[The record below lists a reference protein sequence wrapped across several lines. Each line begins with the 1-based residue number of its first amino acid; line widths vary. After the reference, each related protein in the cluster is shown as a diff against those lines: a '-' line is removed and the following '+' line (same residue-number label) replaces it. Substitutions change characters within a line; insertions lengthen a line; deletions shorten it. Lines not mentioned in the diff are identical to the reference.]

1 VRKYKFNNSRP
12 INKLIAYKCLWPIL
26 ILATLIPGYAHAHAL
41 GQSYIFLSVF
51 EESIEGRVEI
61 PVTALN
67 DALGLDFRTDQTVVE
82 EDVDRRI
89 NAILEYVVERVRL
102 APNGI
107 PAEIR
112 VTQHHLFSVSFT
124 QYVVVQFIIDGLAE
138 PPEFVNIDFSAIFDV
153 DSEHRGLLVIENNWK
168 TSTFNNEANV
178 SLIFAPDSRE
188 QRLDLAGSSKLRGFA
203 GMIELGMHHI
213 AIGMDH
219 ILFIIAL
226 LLPSVMRR
234 EDRVWQPVPE
244 FRTALLNVVKIV
256 TIFTIA
262 HSITLSLA
270 VLDLLQVPPRL
281 VESVIAAS
289 IGLVSL
295 NIIFPIYRHGVWWV
309 VFAFGLFHGFGFAS
323 VLAEMGVHSN
333 YVILTLLGFNI
344 GIEIGQLIIVCL
356 VFPALYLLRT
366 TAVYKRIGLTCGA
379 ITLVLVSTYWLI
391 ERAFMIDLPAGQ
403 LANQVIDLFR

>member
-1 VRKYKFNNSRP
+1 MTKNKFNNSRS
-12 INKLIAYKCLWPIL
+12 IKKLNAFKCLWPIL
-26 ILATLIPGYAHAHAL
+26 ILATLISGHAHAHAP

-61 PVTALN
+61 PVSALN
-67 DALGLDFRTDQTVVE
+67 DALDLDFRTDLTVVE

-89 NAILEYVVERVRL
+89 NPILDYVVERVRL

-107 PAEIR
+107 PVQIR
-112 VTQHHLFSVSFT
+112 LTQHRLFSVSFT
-124 QYVVVQFIIDGLAE
+124 QYVVVEFVIDGLAE
-138 PPEFVNIDFSAIFDV
+138 SPEFVDIDFSAIFDV
-153 DSEHRGLLVIENNWK
+153 DPEHRGLLVIENNWK

-178 SLIFAPDSRE
+178 SMIFAPDSSK
-188 QRLDLAGSSKLRGFA
+188 QRMELTGSSKLRGFI
-203 GMIELGMHHI
+203 GMVELGMHHI
-213 AIGMDH
+213 AIGIDH

-244 FRTALLNVVKIV
+244 FRTALLNVVKVV
-256 TIFTIA
+256 TVFTIA

-270 VLDLLQVPPRL
+270 ALDLLQVPPRL

-289 IGLVSL
+289 IGLVAL
-295 NIIFPIYRHGVWWV
+295 NIIFPIYRHGIWWV
-309 VFAFGLFHGFGFAS
+309 VFAFGLFHGFGFAG

-333 YVILTLLGFNI
+333 YVVLTLLGFNI

-366 TAVYKRIGLTCGA
+366 TAMYTRIGLTYGA
-379 ITLVLVSTYWLI
+379 ITLVLVSAYWFV
-391 ERAFMIDLPAGQ
+391 ERAFLIDLPAGQ
-403 LANQVIDLFR
+403 LANQVIDLFT